1 MSGIEIAVPAHAAAL
16 AAIHRAAFPPAE
28 TWGEDVMTLQLGL
41 SGAFGRIHFD
51 GGMVLARV
59 AADEADILTIAVAP
73 DARRRGLG
81 RALLLAAMEE
91 AARRGAKS
99 MFLEVGVDNAAAA
112 ALYVSCGFTQ
122 VGRRRGYYAGG
133 GDALVMRA
141 ALKPSP
147 PRPGAARAG

>member
-1 MSGIEIAVPAHAAAL
+1 M

-28 TWGEDVMTLQLGL
+28 VWSEDVMTLQLGL
-41 SGAFGRIHFD
+41 PGVYGRIHPD

-73 DARRRGLG
+73 EAQRRGLG
-81 RALLLAAMEE
+81 RVLLLAALDE

-99 MFLEVGVDNAAAA
+99 MFLEVSVTNDAAS
-112 ALYVSCGFTQ
+112 ALYLSCGFTQ

-141 ALKPSP
+141 WLTASHPSP
-147 PRPGAARAG
+147 GCPPGAAEAG